1 MAKDANEEK
10 KAPAK
15 ETKQEAPAT
24 KEGIA
29 TYNQDEPEMIKVV
42 AAKGTQLYD
51 PTTQTLYTDGEAKG
65 DKATEARANDQF
77 VVTNLKR
84 GKLKKA

>member
-15 ETKQEAPAT
+15 EAKQEAPA

-51 PTTQTLYTDGEAKG
+51 PATRTLYTDGTAK
-65 DKATEARANDQF
+65 DAKPVKARANDQF

-84 GKLKKA
+84 GKLKEA